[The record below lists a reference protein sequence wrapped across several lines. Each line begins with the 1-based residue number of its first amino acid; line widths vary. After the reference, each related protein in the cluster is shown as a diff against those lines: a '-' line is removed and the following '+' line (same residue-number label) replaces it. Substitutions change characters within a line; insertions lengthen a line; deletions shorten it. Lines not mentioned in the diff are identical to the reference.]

1 MTTPHDSTPHGS
13 GPDGSDAG
21 PREAAGQDRGATRP
35 RNVDLPADATA
46 APASPAE
53 PTPAGDEVTDAAI
66 NDAEIA
72 DATGAGAGP
81 GPAALDAA
89 HPAAAHPETVHPGG
103 DGGADDVPTERSV
116 ADGAAPV
123 DAAPVDADAVDA
135 DVTAD
140 PAAGLVFDPVQHAG
154 TGASNQPVDAPAD
167 QPALDA
173 DADATATATA
183 AQAHAGPAPAVA
195 GDEAARDGAAGD
207 GAAGDGAAEKAGSG
221 SPQERMAVFLSQ
233 APWRRLSSAGALI
246 WVLIALFGFTLV
258 VQLRSND
265 TDQGLAT
272 ARQEDLVR
280 ILSDL
285 ESREQRL
292 TDEINT
298 LEKSQRQ
305 LSSGVLGRQV
315 ALQEAEKRANE
326 LGLLAGTLPAR
337 GPGLLIAITP
347 GPTPIKASAILNT
360 VQELRGAGGEVM
372 QLAGADGAPVRV
384 VASTSFVDAG
394 DAVLVDGVRLRGP
407 YALTVI
413 GDPQTMKTAL
423 NIPGGVVASVG
434 NAGGTVIPQE
444 RTAVEVAAVRRADS
458 LQYARPVS

>member
-21 PREAAGQDRGATRP
+21 PREAAGQDPGAIRP

-53 PTPAGDEVTDAAI
+53 PTPAGDEVNDAAI

-72 DATGAGAGP
+72 DATVSGVGVGVGAGP

-89 HPAAAHPETVHPGG
+89 HPAAAHPETVHP

-116 ADGAAPV
+116 ADGAVAV

-140 PAAGLVFDPVQHAG
+140 PAAVLVFDPVQHAG
-154 TGASNQPVDAPAD
+154 TVASNQPVDAPAD
-167 QPALDA
+167 RPALDA
-173 DADATATATA
+173 DADATATA
-183 AQAHAGPAPAVA
+183 AQAHAGPAPAVP
-195 GDEAARDGAAGD
+195 GDEAARD